1 MIIKVNDSSLCLHY
15 LDGFRFQVGG
25 KEYCVLLDTTDIDLY
40 RYEIWKKDG
49 NNLTFVNNVHVSLD
63 KFREYYFADERSTN
77 YKIIEELIIPT
88 IIKENSEKKY
98 TITQVDKSTD

>member
-25 KEYCVLLDTTDIDLY
+25 NEYCVLLDTTDIDLY
-40 RYEIWKKDG
+40 QYEIWKKDG

-63 KFREYYFADERSTN
+63 KFREYCINILIWYNS
-77 YKIIEELIIPT
+77 IILQMKDQQ
-88 IIKENSEKKY
+88 IIK
-98 TITQVDKSTD
+98 

>member
-1 MIIKVNDSSLCLHY
+1 MIIKVNDSSLCLLY

-25 KEYCVLLDTTDIDLY
+25 NEYCVLLDTTDIDLY
-40 RYEIWKKDG
+40 QYEIWKKDG

-98 TITQVDKSTD
+98 TITQVDKSTN

>member
-1 MIIKVNDSSLCLHY
+1 MIITVNDSSLCIHY
-15 LDGFRFQVGG
+15 LDCFRFQVNGS
-25 KEYCVLLDTTDIDLY
+25 EYDVLLNKTDIDLY
-40 RYEIWKKDG
+40 QYEIWKKDG

>member
-1 MIIKVNDSSLCLHY
+1 MIQAFVYIIQMVFGSKLVEMNIVY
-15 LDGFRFQVGG
+15 YQIQQTF
-25 KEYCVLLDTTDIDLY
+25 DLY
-40 RYEIWKKDG
+40 QYEIWKKDG

-63 KFREYYFADERSTN
+63 KFRKYYFADERSTN

>member
-40 RYEIWKKDG
+40 QYEIWKKDG
-49 NNLTFVNNVHVSLD
+49 NNLMSIPWW
-63 KFREYYFADERSTN
+63 RSHPIHKNRATESIWTEPCN
-77 YKIIEELIIPT
+77 PLLRAA
-88 IIKENSEKKY
+88 
-98 TITQVDKSTD
+98 KSTKRATFNL

>member
-1 MIIKVNDSSLCLHY
+1 MVFGSKLVEMNN
-15 LDGFRFQVGG
+15 
-25 KEYCVLLDTTDIDLY
+25 VLLDTTDIDLY
-40 RYEIWKKDG
+40 QYEIWKKDG

-63 KFREYYFADERSTN
+63 KFRKYYFADERSTN

>member
-1 MIIKVNDSSLCLHY
+1 MDFFNGLCGLLQHIAWTSDSGIL
-15 LDGFRFQVGG
+15 RN
-25 KEYCVLLDTTDIDLY
+25 EYCVLLDTTDIDLY
-40 RYEIWKKDG
+40 QYEIWKKDG

>member
-1 MIIKVNDSSLCLHY
+1 M
-15 LDGFRFQVGG
+15 LDGVALSAWNTQ
-25 KEYCVLLDTTDIDLY
+25 E
-40 RYEIWKKDG
+40 KDG

-88 IIKENSEKKY
+88 IIKKNSEKKY

>member
-40 RYEIWKKDG
+40 QYEIWKKDG

-63 KFREYYFADERSTN
+63 KFREY
-77 YKIIEELIIPT
+77 
-88 IIKENSEKKY
+88 
-98 TITQVDKSTD
+98 